1 MAVVALHRGKLLERD
16 LKLLFGDPILLKR
29 GCDGVAVSLVLI
41 ARLKVDIAAFTAH
54 DEHLPKL
61 SIFKQAER
69 IYCYNWLGDIGVCDA
84 ALRIVHSKRNAAAI
98 KRRRTHPRQLDD
110 LKTGAVWGVPSG
122 GP

>member
-54 DEHLPKL
+54 DELFSKL
-61 SIFKQAER
+61 SIFKEAER
-69 IYCYNWLGDIGVCDA
+69 IYFFYWLGDIGGNDA
-84 ALRIVHSKRNAAAI
+84 AWRLVHSKRNAAAI

-110 LKTGAVWGVPSG
+110 LKTGTV
-122 GP
+122 